1 MFVSARR
8 KWSCSVMSDSLR
20 PHGLKPTRLL
30 LPWDFPGKSTGVGC
44 HLLLQGIFPT
54 QGSDRSQVPCIVGR
68 HFDHLSHLSLVE
80 EKGGYSLAVVCGLQ
94 TAASVIVALRLSCSE
109 ACGILVPKP
118 GIKPLSAALA
128 GRFLTT
134 GPPGKPGLTNLKG
147 TFLLSIKRRISL
159 FRDLGMTGTLAII
172 FNGSQ
177 RAPSWG
183 GYFCH
188 SEECLA
194 STAFR

>member
-1 MFVSARR
+1 
-8 KWSCSVMSDSLR
+8 MSDSLR

-68 HFDHLSHLSLVE
+68 RFDCLSHLSLVE
-80 EKGGYSLAVVCGLQ
+80 EKGVYSLAVVCGLQ

-118 GIKPLSAALA
+118 GIKPLSPALA

-134 GPPGKPGLTNLKG
+134 GPPGKPRLINLNLN
-147 TFLLSIKRRISL
+147 FLLSIKRRISL

-177 RAPSWG
+177 RVPS
-183 GYFCH
+183 
-188 SEECLA
+188 
-194 STAFR
+194 